1 MSDPSKL
8 PTPSLLPS
16 CSSPHIS
23 PRSTPLPL
31 TSATPCGVP
40 HPPGCG
46 RFDTA
51 GEGCERLDPMPEAA
65 PFEGFASMAEFE
77 AAAEQFRVFIQETK
91 AKAEE
96 AYQLAVLIQ
105 KAAAGGG
112 SDVAAALEVCKK
124 AAEATAAGGAS
135 SDAAATSE
143 ICKAADVMVKE
154 VAAHADLIQEGSA
167 EEEAYRPPVL
177 IPVATARDFGG
188 SMRGLT
194 QRTMLGDDSD
204 HMAMFEKKASVTQTD
219 MKEKRGKAKDV
230 SIDEDKSSDDD
241 VDMVIGGYAQDP
253 YDDSGLE
260 ELLQDQDALEK
271 SETLAIHFAY

>member
-124 AAEATAAGGAS
+124 AAEATARGWSQFRCGSDIGDLQGGRCDGQGGGGARG
-135 SDAAATSE
+135 SDTGGVGGGGGLPTS
-143 ICKAADVMVKE
+143 C
-154 VAAHADLIQEGSA
+154 S
-167 EEEAYRPPVL
+167 
-177 IPVATARDFGG
+177 
-188 SMRGLT
+188 
-194 QRTMLGDDSD
+194 
-204 HMAMFEKKASVTQTD
+204 
-219 MKEKRGKAKDV
+219 
-230 SIDEDKSSDDD
+230 
-241 VDMVIGGYAQDP
+241 
-253 YDDSGLE
+253 DSGGN
-260 ELLQDQDALEK
+260 
-271 SETLAIHFAY
+271 S